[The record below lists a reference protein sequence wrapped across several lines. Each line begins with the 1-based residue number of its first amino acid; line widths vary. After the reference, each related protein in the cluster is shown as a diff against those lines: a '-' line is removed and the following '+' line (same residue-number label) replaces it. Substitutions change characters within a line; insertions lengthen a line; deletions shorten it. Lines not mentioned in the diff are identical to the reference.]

1 MTYQTMLY
9 EQKDGVA
16 VITLSRPH
24 VLNAANGTMLQEL
37 NQVIQQIKTD
47 AAVRAVILTGA
58 GRGFCSGA
66 DLANL
71 GAGVDPQNP
80 VHVRDWVHQH
90 VNPIVQG
97 IMEMEKP
104 WVAAVNGAAAG
115 AGCHLALA
123 CDLVVMAEEAYFYW
137 AFTRRGLIVDVGGL
151 YLLPRLVGLHKAKEL
166 AFLPEKI
173 YGPQALELGLINKVV
188 PTAELMKTVR
198 DWAQKLAQGPTKALG
213 WTKLGMNRGLSMNL
227 EDVLAYEAQAQ
238 GLAVQTEDVR
248 EGVRAFLEKREP
260 KFQGK

>member
-1 MTYQTMLY
+1 MAEKTVLY
-9 EQKDGVA
+9 ELHEGVA
-16 VITLSRPH
+16 TLMLNRPE
-24 VLNAANGTMLQEL
+24 VLNAADGAMLREL
-37 NQVIQQIKTD
+37 NQAIQRIKAD
-47 AAVRAVILTGA
+47 SQVRAVILTGA
-58 GRGFCSGA
+58 GRGFCTGA

-71 GAGVDPQNP
+71 GPGLDPHNP

-90 VNPIVQG
+90 FNPIVQG

-104 WVAAVNGAAAG
+104 WIAAVNGAAAG

-137 AFTRRGLIVDVGGL
+137 AFTKRGLVVDVGGL

-166 AFLPEKI
+166 AFFPEKI
-173 YGPQALELGLINKVV
+173 YGPQALEMGLVNKVV
-188 PTAELMKTVR
+188 PGAELMKTSR
-198 DWAQKLAQGPTKALG
+198 DWAKRLAQGPTKALG

-238 GLAVQTEDVR
+238 GLAVQTEDVH
-248 EGVRAFLEKREP
+248 EGIRAFLEKREP
-260 KFQGK
+260 RFQGR